1 LGTLASKQDLADAA
15 LDMNSDLD
23 SVEMQTGIADLKKR
37 LEKILTPALP
47 APVDESNQRRIESE
61 TQALHARREGV
72 AAATGQ
78 LVGAALAL
86 AGQLLHQGEG
96 KEPSKDSIDL
106 MTKQLSSLVET
117 DADGRPQIRIS
128 LPDQD
133 ALRGIATTLARL
145 LGE

>member
-1 LGTLASKQDLADAA
+1 
-15 LDMNSDLD
+15 
-23 SVEMQTGIADLKKR
+23 
-37 LEKILTPALP
+37 
-47 APVDESNQRRIESE
+47 
-61 TQALHARREGV
+61 
-72 AAATGQ
+72 

-86 AGQLLHQGEG
+86 AGQLLHQGDG

-128 LPDQD
+128 PPDQD

-145 LGE
+145 LGGN